1 MKNLFLLPLF
11 LLLHTA
17 LVATPAPDFTVTTS
31 DGQVRKLYQDYVNQQ
46 KVMVLEIFFTT
57 CPPCASHAPY
67 LQSLYT
73 SMQAAYPGEVEFM
86 LLSIMQADTDPVV
99 NAYLTAKGLTMPAAG
114 SSGGSIAAVQPY
126 LSGMFGP
133 YQGTPTFVVIAPG
146 TGEVYYD
153 IRGNSPQQTMALL
166 SQQIAD
172 LLPQEQDCSLKSYYD
187 NPIDSVQIS
196 VETAGGGFSTS
207 FWASGTYSLS
217 AIPEL
222 QNASYSIT
230 PIKNSDPLSG
240 LSTFD
245 LVKIASHILGLQPF
259 ANPWQAIAADMNC
272 SGTVT
277 TFDIV
282 EGRKVILGINNGFPG
297 CGNATWKFVS
307 DTMGMASNGACFD
320 FRGVKIGDITGSYF
334 APNDIDDR
342 DRSPM
347 WCRNQWLSEGQA
359 YSLPVFPG
367 REIQLVGLQLALGID
382 PAALR
387 ITGIRSNAL
396 PGFDESAYNVGH
408 QDLKAFVPM
417 SWIGAGAPADLTP
430 GEPLFFVEL
439 VALKNVFLAD
449 ALDLDPALKA
459 EAYGRAGERLPLEL
473 RWSEMP
479 FQGLKNCSITPN
491 PANGHFFV
499 SLEVEREGGVLLQL
513 LDMQGKMVLADKR
526 HLVDGPNRLEIIPG
540 DVPPGLYTLKIDGLS
555 AGKVVLEK

>member
-1 MKNLFLLPLF
+1 MKKLFLLPLY
-11 LLLHTA
+11 LLLYTA

-57 CPPCASHAPY
+57 CPPCASHAPH

-73 SMQAAYPGEVEFM
+73 SMQATYPGEVEFM

-114 SSGGSIAAVQPY
+114 SSGGSLAAVQPY
-126 LSGMFGP
+126 QSGMFGP

-172 LLPQEQDCSLKSYYD
+172 LLPQEQECSLKSYYD
-187 NPIDSVQIS
+187 NPIDSVQIN

-217 AIPEL
+217 DIPEL
-222 QNASYSIT
+222 QNAGYSIT
-230 PIKNSDPLSG
+230 PVKNSDPLSG

-245 LVKIASHILGLQPF
+245 LVKIASHILDLQPF

-282 EGRKVILGINNGFPG
+282 EGRKVILGINNGFSG
-297 CGNATWKFVS
+297 CGGATWKFVS

-320 FRGVKIGDITGSYF
+320 FRGVKIGDITGAYF

-342 DRSPM
+342 DRSPLLCQNR
-347 WCRNQWLSEGQA
+347 WVEKGKS
-359 YSLPVFPG
+359 YTIPVFSG
-367 REIQLVGLQLALGID
+367 REMKLAGLQLAMGID
-382 PAALR
+382 PGALR
-387 ITGIRSNAL
+387 ITGIRSDVL
-396 PGFDESAYNVGH
+396 PGFDESAYNMER
-408 QDLKAFVPM
+408 QNSKAFVPL
-417 SWIGAGAPADLTP
+417 SWIGAGAPVDLTS
-430 GEPLFFVEL
+430 GENLLIVE
-439 VALKNVFLAD
+439 VEALKDVFLAD
-449 ALDLDPALKA
+449 VLDLDPALKA

-479 FQGLKNCSITPN
+479 FQGLKNYSISPN
-491 PANGHFFV
+491 PANGRFFV
-499 SLEVEREGGVLLQL
+499 SLEAERAGGVLLQL
-513 LDMQGKMVLADKR
+513 LDMQGKTVLADR
-526 HLVDGPNRLEIIPG
+526 RYLIDGSNRLEIIPG
-540 DVPPGLYTLKIDGLS
+540 DVSPGLYTLKIDGLP